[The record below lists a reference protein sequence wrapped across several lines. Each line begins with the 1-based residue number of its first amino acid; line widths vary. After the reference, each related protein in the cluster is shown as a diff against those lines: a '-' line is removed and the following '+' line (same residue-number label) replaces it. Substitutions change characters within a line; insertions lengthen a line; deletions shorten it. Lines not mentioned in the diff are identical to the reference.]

1 MAVVPGLDRL
11 RWFAK
16 RREGHDAGYNFEEDD
31 ENRDAE
37 SGLLHKQFQLVVSM
51 HSGPFRSE

>member
-1 MAVVPGLDRL
+1 MPGLDRL